1 MNFHET
7 RYGARFFDG
16 QLPKLISALEGIA
29 TALKAP
35 APVYQLKAEIPEHFL
50 SDLYHGNYK
59 PSHAPDWGTKKEL
72 LQEIVNCD
80 KDLRGNLTPEQW
92 LAVEKYISLLNSR
105 NAFKREQAFAE
116 GFQAAMTMLAAGLG
130 YQTNN
135 EMKE

>member
-7 RYGARFFDG
+7 RYGARFFNG

-29 TALKAP
+29 AALKTP

-59 PSHAPDWGTKKEL
+59 PSHAPDWEMKKEL

-80 KDLRGNLTPEQW
+80 KDLRGNLSPEQW

-105 NAFKREQAFAE
+105 NEFRREQAFAE
-116 GFQAAMTMLAAGLG
+116 GFQAAMTMLVAGLG
-130 YQTNN
+130 HQAKN